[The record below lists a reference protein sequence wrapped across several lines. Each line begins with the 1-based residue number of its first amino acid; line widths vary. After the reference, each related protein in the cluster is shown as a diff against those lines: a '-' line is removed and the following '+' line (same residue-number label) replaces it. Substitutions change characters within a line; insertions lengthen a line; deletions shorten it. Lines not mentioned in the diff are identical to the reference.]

1 MLNSISLAGVQLGFQ
16 QSILASPP
24 VRTFLCLTSDCIEVI
39 CSHFIDFVAFC
50 TRSSISNMHLTSSRF
65 VLLVCSCLVLLK
77 EVKSFSLIRHVV
89 RNCEILAA
97 KSTIPSETIGGYTF
111 AERVVNNVT
120 LTTGGNSTGKPKR
133 TVVSKNPRDWTPY
146 EFRDADGE
154 YDVPFINEAMW

>member
-1 MLNSISLAGVQLGFQ
+1 
-16 QSILASPP
+16 
-24 VRTFLCLTSDCIEVI
+24 
-39 CSHFIDFVAFC
+39 
-50 TRSSISNMHLTSSRF
+50 MHLTSSRV
-65 VLLVCSCLVLLK
+65 VLLVFSCLVLLDN
-77 EVKSFSLIRHVV
+77 VKSFSPIRQVV
-89 RNCEILAA
+89 RTFEISAA
-97 KSTIPSETIGGYTF
+97 KSTIPSETVGGYTF

>member
-1 MLNSISLAGVQLGFQ
+1 
-16 QSILASPP
+16 
-24 VRTFLCLTSDCIEVI
+24 
-39 CSHFIDFVAFC
+39 
-50 TRSSISNMHLTSSRF
+50 MHLTSSRV
-65 VLLVCSCLVLLK
+65 VLLVCSCLVL
-77 EVKSFSLIRHVV
+77 VKDVLSFSPIRQVLRTSV
-89 RNCEILAA
+89 ISAA
-97 KSTIPSETIGGYTF
+97 KSTIPSETVGGYTF

>member
-1 MLNSISLAGVQLGFQ
+1 
-16 QSILASPP
+16 
-24 VRTFLCLTSDCIEVI
+24 
-39 CSHFIDFVAFC
+39 
-50 TRSSISNMHLTSSRF
+50 MHLTSSRV
-65 VLLVCSCLVLLK
+65 VLLVFSCLILLND
-77 EVKSFSLIRHVV
+77 VKSFSPIRQVF
-89 RNCEILAA
+89 RTYEISAA
-97 KSTIPSETIGGYTF
+97 KSTIPSETVGGYTF

>member
-1 MLNSISLAGVQLGFQ
+1 MF
-16 QSILASPP
+16 
-24 VRTFLCLTSDCIEVI
+24 
-39 CSHFIDFVAFC
+39 
-50 TRSSISNMHLTSSRF
+50 
-65 VLLVCSCLVLLK
+65 SCLVLLK
-77 EVKSFSLIRHVV
+77 DVKSFSPIRQVV
-89 RNCEILAA
+89 RAFEISAA
-97 KSTIPSETIGGYTF
+97 KSTIPSETVGGYTF

>member
-1 MLNSISLAGVQLGFQ
+1 
-16 QSILASPP
+16 
-24 VRTFLCLTSDCIEVI
+24 
-39 CSHFIDFVAFC
+39 
-50 TRSSISNMHLTSSRF
+50 MHLTSSRV
-65 VLLVCSCLVLLK
+65 VLLVCSCLVF
-77 EVKSFSLIRHVV
+77 VKDVLSFSPIRQVLRASV
-89 RNCEILAA
+89 ISAA
-97 KSTIPSETIGGYTF
+97 KSTIPSETVGGYTF

>member
-1 MLNSISLAGVQLGFQ
+1 
-16 QSILASPP
+16 
-24 VRTFLCLTSDCIEVI
+24 
-39 CSHFIDFVAFC
+39 
-50 TRSSISNMHLTSSRF
+50 MHLTSSRV
-65 VLLVCSCLVLLK
+65 VLLVFSCLVLLDN
-77 EVKSFSLIRHVV
+77 VKSFSPIRQLV
-89 RNCEILAA
+89 RTFEVSAA
-97 KSTIPSETIGGYTF
+97 KSTIPSETVGGYTF